1 MCATTR
7 REPLRLMETFRSL
20 FYTPIYVAV
29 SGGFFQR
36 EGLDVEF
43 STCPPGYHGL
53 SALTGGIADMVQSG
67 PMRSIIAAD
76 WGAEVVPTHIIE
88 INSRDGF
95 FLVGRVPQ
103 EGFQWANLKGAT
115 LIPVGFSPMPW
126 ASLSYA
132 LKNNGI
138 GLADVN
144 LISGLS
150 LQDAM
155 DAFRRGDGDF
165 IHVPQPAVE
174 QLVHEGAGHLAVA
187 LGPVNGH
194 IAYSSIAVTQRTLA
208 EKAEVVQQFT
218 QGFYNAQGWLAQS
231 DAETIADAV
240 YSFFSGMDKS
250 VILRAVARYKEQDTW
265 ARDPLLREDGYN
277 ALQDV
282 LMNAGLITTRQ
293 SYERIVRT
301 DFAKRAMGQK
311 SAP

>member
-1 MCATTR
+1 MCAATKG
-7 REPLRLMETFRSL
+7 EHLRLMETFRSL
-20 FYTPIYVAV
+20 FYTPIYVAI

-53 SALTGGIADMVQSG
+53 SALNGGLADMVQSG

-103 EGFQWANLKGAT
+103 EQFQWANLKGAT

-138 GLADVN
+138 GLDDVH

-155 DAFRRGDGDF
+155 NTFRRGDGDF
-165 IHVPQPAVE
+165 IHLPQPAVE
-174 QLVHEGAGHLAVA
+174 QLVHEGAGHPAAA

-194 IAYSSIAVTQRTLA
+194 IAYSSIAVTQRTLV
-208 EKAEVVQQFT
+208 EKAEIVQQFT

-240 YSFFSGMDKS
+240 YTFFSGMDKS
-250 VILRAVARYKEQDTW
+250 VILKAVARYKEQDTW
-265 ARDPLLREDGYN
+265 AVDPLLREDGYN
-277 ALQDV
+277 TLQDV

-301 DFAKRAMGQK
+301 DFAQKAMGQK
-311 SAP
+311 PAS